1 MLLVEASRETKI
13 GELDVAA
20 TVEKD
25 VVRLDITGARV
36 RLSDESLVKL
46 KQSKA
51 YRWMKPSL

>member
-1 MLLVEASRETKI
+1 MLLVEASRETKV